1 MESLYKYE
9 RVILVDDNQIDNII
23 HQKIILSTQF
33 AKEVTIFDS
42 AGLALNFLKQV
53 EFNANH
59 PLVIFLDL
67 RMPEIDGYEFL
78 DELRNL
84 QHFSTTQLKIYVL
97 SSSLDPLDRKKI
109 EKNPFAETFISKPL
123 TAHILKQL

>member
-33 AKEVTIFDS
+33 AKEVTIFES

-67 RMPEIDGYEFL
+67 RMPEIDGYGFL

-109 EKNPFAETFISKPL
+109 AENPFAETFISKPL
-123 TAHILKQL
+123 TAQILKQL